1 MGNMDTN
8 GTYACNVVIDLEFT
22 PVPRQYWRQGLRHEI
37 IEVGAVKLDPS
48 GVVAGEFSHMVRPTL
63 APSVAGEVFRLTG
76 IGNRDV
82 ACARPI
88 GAVLQALSAWIGPE
102 RVRMVTWSKSDLRQ
116 IREECAAK
124 GIDVPLPSRWMD
136 IQRLYT
142 HLMGLSRGRMVALS
156 DAAEWFGITT
166 DHTSAHRAL
175 YDAQITAEVF
185 RMMATGE
192 CAQHRARVQEE
203 LRHALREPPCKASI
217 AERCGGLADLL
228 ASLKAQE
235 AAA

>member
-1 MGNMDTN
+1 MGNMGTS

-22 PVPRQYWRQGLRHEI
+22 PVPKQYWRQGLRHEI

-48 GVVAGEFSHMVRPTL
+48 GVVAGE
-63 APSVAGEVFRLTG
+63 VFRLTG

-82 ACARPI
+82 AYARPI

-116 IREECAAK
+116 IHEECAAK

-156 DAAEWFGITT
+156 DASEWFGITT

-175 YDAQITAEVF
+175 YDAQVTAEVF

-192 CAQHRARVQEE
+192 CAQHRSRVQEE

-217 AERCGGLADLL
+217 AERCVGLADLL